1 MNIHCAASC
10 AKPTQHLNGD
20 ENIQTNKSIPTE
32 KDKSPGGSGDCSSE
46 RLRGSR
52 PNSSST
58 TIHLSGPTCPCLWMP
73 RPRNGNKPFPNPSER
88 LQRHLSVQY
97 SREERHS
104 NKPQVNCVFTFF
116 PLTKS
121 SSLLLSK
128 LLFSFHVVFW
138 AIPCCLFFFFPI
150 CTNEKPELLVSRTLN
165 SWKIFCHCCSTRTRL
180 GTMWKTS

>member
-1 MNIHCAASC
+1 MEMKTFRQTSQYPLRRTRVLVGVVIAYQKGWGAQDPIPAAT
-10 AKPTQHLNGD
+10 P
-20 ENIQTNKSIPTE
+20 
-32 KDKSPGGSGDCSSE
+32 
-46 RLRGSR
+46 
-52 PNSSST
+52 ST
-58 TIHLSGPTCPCLWMP
+58 FQDLHAPVCECPCP
-73 RPRNGNKPFPNPSER
+73 KNGNKPFPNPSER